1 MASSSSYSSSSNL
14 SFSSSDDEFLCE
26 MDQEVTMFFHAG
38 FIVCTSRDLF
48 IATKMEEG
56 DGHFVDP
63 IISVQDVLTTL

>member
-14 SFSSSDDEFLCE
+14 SFSSSDDEFLCD
-26 MDQEVTMFFHAG
+26 MFQEVIMFFHAR

-56 DGHFVDP
+56 GGHFVDP
-63 IISVQDVLTTL
+63 TISVQDVLTTL